1 MTSTIK
7 YKGYTGRVE
16 LDAEEMTFFGEVIG
30 LKDVITF
37 RGKTPEE
44 IIASFH
50 RSVDTYLDFCEVQK
64 QKPEKPFAGK
74 IPFRTSPEEHYN
86 IYMAAK
92 LEDKSINAWMND
104 ILAEAAQRTIATVG
118 EGASVPPSAEEVA
131 AAPPAFRPYFP
142 VFLESSEKKE
152 EKEVEGASSMYFLTS
167 RPYEVHATPYTPV
180 QVTNTTI
187 GDIVAEAV
195 QRITNVRNLFI
206 SRSRVEAI
214 VAETIQAVME
224 TTQESI
230 PEPTRGTPPGSSYI
244 IAPYEPPS
252 SISRTTKSL
261 KGDVKGQDIKDQRTF
276 G

>member
-1 MTSTIK
+1 
-7 YKGYTGRVE
+7 
-16 LDAEEMTFFGEVIG
+16 
-30 LKDVITF
+30 VITF

-50 RSVDTYLDFCEVQK
+50 RSVDTYLDFCEEQK

-118 EGASVPPSAEEVA
+118 EGAAVPPSVGEIA
-131 AAPPAFRPYFP
+131 AAPPAFRPYYS
-142 VFLESSEKKE
+142 VFLESSEKTE
-152 EKEVEGASSMYFLTS
+152 EKEVEVAPSVHFITS
-167 RPYEVHATPYTPV
+167 RPYEVHTTPYTPI
-180 QVTNTTI
+180 QVANTTI

-195 QRITNVRNLFI
+195 QRITNVRSLFI
-206 SRSRVEAI
+206 SRSRLEAI
-214 VAETIQAVME
+214 VAETIQEAME

-230 PEPTRGTPPGSSYI
+230 PEPTKGTPSGSSYI

-252 SISRTTKSL
+252 SNSRTTKSL
-261 KGDVKGQDIKDQRTF
+261 KGGVKGQDIKDQRTF